1 MGKQL
6 SGPRDL
12 RLIFMC
18 LAYDCGEVFVES
30 PLLRTVRSHDPSP
43 PIAIPE
49 RNARIPEQSDRADP
63 WGW

>member
-18 LAYDCGEVFVES
+18 LAYDYGEVFVES
-30 PLLRTVRSHDPSP
+30 PLLRTGPAQRLQHRDRMPFHWCHRDSTKRSLAP
-43 PIAIPE
+43 
-49 RNARIPEQSDRADP
+49 
-63 WGW
+63 G